1 MSELAAFFKQNKPEK
16 KNEFFPASK
25 DFVDAEGK
33 PIMWELRHIPTV
45 TMKRIEADCTTIKGK
60 GKVEFN
66 AELYNRK
73 KVAAAVVYPN
83 LRNAELVDS
92 YMAGYSQ
99 EDRTPENLIVLMLD
113 DPQEFNAL
121 LKKINE
127 MAGIKDE
134 EEGEE
139 SAQKT
144 KIEIAKN

>member
-16 KNEFFPASK
+16 KNEYFPASK

-33 PIMWELRHIPTV
+33 PLLWELRHIPTI
-45 TMKRIEADCTTIKGK
+45 TMKRIENDCTTIKSR

-73 KVAAAVVYPN
+73 KVAAAVVFPD

-113 DPQEFNAL
+113 DPREFNAL
-121 LKKINE
+121 LEKVNE
-127 MAGIKDE
+127 MDGITAEDTDE
-134 EEGEE
+134 
-139 SAQKT
+139 S
-144 KIEIAKN
+144 IEIAKN

>member
-1 MSELAAFFKQNKPEK
+1 MSELAAFFKQNKPVK

-33 PIMWELRHIPTV
+33 PLMWELRHIPTI
-45 TMKRIEADCTTIKGK
+45 TMKRIEGDCMVIKGK

-66 AELYNRK
+66 TELYNRK

-83 LRNAELVDS
+83 LRDAALVDS
-92 YMAGYSQ
+92 YMADYSQ

-113 DPQEFNAL
+113 DPREFNAL
-121 LKKINE
+121 LAKINE
-127 MAGIKDE
+127 M
-134 EEGEE
+134 EGVNAE
-139 SAQKT
+139 AADA